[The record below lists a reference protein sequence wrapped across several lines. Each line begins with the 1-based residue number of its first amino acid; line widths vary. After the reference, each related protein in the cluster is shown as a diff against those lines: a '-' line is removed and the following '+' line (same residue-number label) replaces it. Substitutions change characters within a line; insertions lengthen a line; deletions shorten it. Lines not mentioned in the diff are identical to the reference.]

1 MADEAFRHKFISAS
15 ENEWESS
22 LSLSFRLFFPLCFF
36 QCLFLSPSLSA
47 FPADTCRQAHT
58 SREPTSEKC
67 NLSIS
72 APQREDKQCW
82 KNEGINMLPSWC
94 WTNMSRSLQFRNGP
108 AAFGAHRCGNS
119 RTNLIAPAAA
129 VVVSEFVCL
138 SCLSLHY
145 CLTDSFLE
153 ECGPLKMTGEGWVLL
168 NYENE
173 RISLHQMLS
182 LAEEIKKQGHR
193 VHRPSCWNSS
203 SGESSVSLIPFGL
216 KELQELAEAN
226 LFWSID
232 SDHKISSYSNPF
244 ASLCPHNYPFEALQA
259 QQQRQ
264 KKPFSGTYK
273 ERKIVCSRSA
283 CERRAAPYNMD
294 IVSGL

>member
-1 MADEAFRHKFISAS
+1 MA
-15 ENEWESS
+15 
-22 LSLSFRLFFPLCFF
+22 
-36 QCLFLSPSLSA
+36 
-47 FPADTCRQAHT
+47 
-58 SREPTSEKC
+58 
-67 NLSIS
+67 
-72 APQREDKQCW
+72 
-82 KNEGINMLPSWC
+82 
-94 WTNMSRSLQFRNGP
+94 P

-129 VVVSEFVCL
+129 VVVSGFVCL
-138 SCLSLHY
+138 SCSSLHY

-173 RISLHQMLS
+173 RISLHQTLS
-182 LAEEIKKQGHR
+182 LAEEINKRGRR

-244 ASLCPHNYPFEALQA
+244 ASLCPAQLPFRSFTSTTTETKKSLFQALT
-259 QQQRQ
+259 
-264 KKPFSGTYK
+264 KKEK
-273 ERKIVCSRSA
+273 
-283 CERRAAPYNMD
+283 
-294 IVSGL
+294 